1 MNTINNRKLSMSR
14 ARPSTR
20 WSRLFVLF
28 ASAERRAASSLRR
41 EMMWIGLLSYGPV
54 AESNFSTES
63 ERIREKIREREKE
76 RRAIGTGPVAET
88 LLIQHK
94 VTPFPVL
101 DKLSLL
107 CQIPAL
113 DNAVAADGGVHFC
126 VLIHSPK
133 VDVKP
138 LRANRSEG
146 EREREREDEGGRT
159 TEYPSGPRWSC
170 HRW

>member
-1 MNTINNRKLSMSR
+1 
-14 ARPSTR
+14 
-20 WSRLFVLF
+20 
-28 ASAERRAASSLRR
+28 
-41 EMMWIGLLSYGPV
+41 MMWIGLLSYGPV
-54 AESNFSTES
+54 AESHFSTES
-63 ERIREKIREREKE
+63 EKE
-76 RRAIGTGPVAET
+76 SDKKEQRAIGTGPVAET

-113 DNAVAADGGVHFC
+113 DDAVAADGGVHFC

-138 LRANRSEG
+138 LRADRSE
-146 EREREREDEGGRT
+146 
-159 TEYPSGPRWSC
+159 
-170 HRW
+170 